1 MLVVRDLHKRY
12 GTLLALQGVSF
23 EVAAGEVIG
32 FLGPNGAGKSTTMRI
47 VTGYLSANRGWV
59 TVDGIDAARYPREVR
74 KRIGYLPES
83 TPLNLDMRVDEYLRF
98 RAQLKGVPRRE
109 RRARVDEVI
118 VRTGLEDRT
127 RQIIRTLSKGYRQR
141 VGIADA
147 MVGKPQLLILDEPTI
162 GLDPNQIREVRRLIR
177 ELAEEHTL
185 LISTHILPEV
195 EQVADRV
202 VIVAN
207 GRTVADD
214 TVEGLIEAHQESALV
229 AAIEGVQAADLEQ
242 VDGVAR
248 AVLGDDGHFT
258 LGLQGGVDARR
269 VQLAVFEAAA
279 AKGWKL
285 YELAPLRTS
294 LEQIFARL
302 TRGERVEGVA

>member
-23 EVAAGEVIG
+23 EVGAGEVIG

-59 TVDGIDAARYPREVR
+59 TVDGIDAARYPTEVR

-83 TPLNLDMRVDEYLRF
+83 TPLNLDMRVDEYLLF
-98 RAQLKGVPRRE
+98 RAQLKGVRRRE
-109 RRARVDEVI
+109 RRARVGRVI
-118 VRTGLEDRT
+118 ERTGLIERT

-147 MVGKPQLLILDEPTI
+147 MVGSPQLLILDEPTI

-214 TVEGLIEAHQESALV
+214 TVQGLIESHQRPALV
-229 AAIEGVQAADLEQ
+229 AAIDGVGAADLERL
-242 VDGVAR
+242 DGIAR
-248 AVLGDDGHFT
+248 ASAGPSIPGM
-258 LGLQGGVDARR
+258 R
-269 VQLAVFEAAA
+269 
-279 AKGWKL
+279 
-285 YELAPLRTS
+285 
-294 LEQIFARL
+294 
-302 TRGERVEGVA
+302 

>member
-12 GTLLALQGVSF
+12 GTLVALRGVSF

-59 TVDGIDAARYPREVR
+59 TVDGIDAARYPSEVR

-83 TPLNLDMRVDEYLRF
+83 TPLNFDMRVDEYLHF
-98 RAQLKGVPRRE
+98 RAQLKGVARRE
-109 RRARVDEVI
+109 RRARVERVI
-118 VRTGLEDRT
+118 ERTGLAERT

-147 MVGKPQLLILDEPTI
+147 MVGNPQLLILDEPTI
-162 GLDPNQIREVRRLIR
+162 GLDPNQIREVRALIR
-177 ELAEEHTL
+177 ELAQEHTL

-214 TVEGLIEAHQESALV
+214 TVSGLIETHQRPALV
-229 AAIEGVQAADLEQ
+229 TAVTGPSAEELEALP
-242 VDGVAR
+242 GVAR
-248 AVLGDDGHFT
+248 ASELAPRRFE
-258 LGLQGGVDARR
+258 LALQTGVDPTK
-269 VQLAVFEAAA
+269 VQLAVFHAAA
-279 AKGWKL
+279 ERGWEL
-285 YELAPLRTS
+285 SELAPVRTT
-294 LEQIFARL
+294 LEQIFAKL
-302 TRGERVEGVA
+302 TQGQGAEAVA

>member
-23 EVAAGEVIG
+23 EVGAGEVIG

-59 TVDGIDAARYPREVR
+59 TVDGIDAARYPTEVR

-83 TPLNLDMRVDEYLRF
+83 TPLNLDMRVDEYLLF
-98 RAQLKGVPRRE
+98 RAQLKGVRRRE
-109 RRARVDEVI
+109 RRARVGRVI
-118 VRTGLEDRT
+118 ERTGLIERT

-147 MVGKPQLLILDEPTI
+147 MVGSPQLLILDEPTI

-214 TVEGLIEAHQESALV
+214 TVQGLIESHQRPALV
-229 AAIEGVQAADLEQ
+229 AAIDGVGAADLERL
-242 VDGVAR
+242 DGIAR
-248 AVLGDDGHFT
+248 ASALDDGRFA
-258 LGLQGGVDARR
+258 LELQQGVESKRA
-269 VQLAVFEAAA
+269 QLAVFKAAA
-279 AKGWKL
+279 ERGWAL
-285 YELAPLRTS
+285 TELAPQRTT
-294 LEQIFARL
+294 LEQIFSEL
-302 TRGERVEGVA
+302 TQGGRVGEVA